1 MRKTAMTTILQDLK
15 TKRFRQSLQILGT
28 REIKITGKAPLRH
41 PSLHGSSD
49 EIGKVESK
57 AIWVHLQ
64 DLYVFHQT
72 TSDS

>member
-1 MRKTAMTTILQDLK
+1 MRKIAMATKLQDLE
-15 TKRFRQSLQILGT
+15 TKRFRQSVHILGT
-28 REIKITGKAPLRH
+28 LEIKITGKAPLKH
-41 PSLHGSSD
+41 PSLHASN

-57 AIWVHLQ
+57 AIWVGLQ